1 MKLPREFYLR
11 DGLTVARE
19 LIGKKLVTNLRDGL
33 TSGIIVET
41 EAYMGK
47 LDAAAHSYRGLT
59 ERTKIFYG
67 AGGFVYVYLIY
78 GRNLCTNVVA
88 NVENV
93 PEAVLIRALEPVDGI
108 ELMKIRR
115 GKQPALKA
123 GEQLVLPETI
133 SQTENYRRNFYR
145 GDGRS
150 SSGCGDEANQRRL
163 RATILRDLC
172 SGPGKLSQA
181 LGVTKDFYGAD
192 LCSDEIFIEATD
204 VQVQIAATK
213 RINVDYAG
221 EAANYPWRFVAA
233 GNKFLSVK

>member
-1 MKLPREFYLR
+1 MKLSREFYLR

-19 LIGKKLVTNLRDGL
+19 LIGKKIVTNLPEGV

-41 EAYMGK
+41 EAYMGAI
-47 LDAAAHSYRGLT
+47 DAAAHTYRGKT

-78 GRNLCTNVVA
+78 GMYICTNVVA

-108 ELMKIRR
+108 ELMKLRR
-115 GKQPALKA
+115 GKNNL
-123 GEQLVLPETI
+123 
-133 SQTENYRRNFYR
+133 R
-145 GDGRS
+145 G
-150 SSGCGDEANQRRL
+150 
-163 RATILRDLC
+163 LC

-181 LGVTKDFYGAD
+181 LGVTKNLYGAD
-192 LCSDEIFIEATD
+192 LCGDKIFIEDGEKLPVLT
-204 VQVQIAATK
+204 TP

-221 EAANYPWRFVAA
+221 AAADYLWRFIAANS
-233 GNKFLSVK
+233 KFLSKHA

>member
-1 MKLPREFYLR
+1 MR

-19 LIGKKLVTNLRDGL
+19 LVGKKLVTNLRDGL

-47 LDAAAHSYRGLT
+47 LDAAAHSYKGLT
-59 ERTKIFYG
+59 ERTKVFYG

-88 NVENV
+88 NLVDV

-115 GKQPALKA
+115 GKQ
-123 GEQLVLPETI
+123 
-133 SQTENYRRNFYR
+133 N
-145 GDGRS
+145 
-150 SSGCGDEANQRRL
+150 L
-163 RATILRDLC
+163 RELC

-192 LCSDEIFIEATD
+192 LCGGGRFKSGGTTVAIDVVDVQTSLPRSNVTKNFYGGEIFIEATD
-204 VQVQIAATK
+204 CQLQVAATK

-221 EAANYPWRFVAA
+221 DAANYPWRFVAV
-233 GNKFLSVK
+233 GNKFVSK

>member
-1 MKLPREFYLR
+1 MRLPREFYLR

-19 LIGKKLVTNLRDGL
+19 LIGKKLVTNLPDGL

-47 LDAAAHSYRGLT
+47 IDAASHAYKGKT

-78 GRNLCTNVVA
+78 GRNVCTNVVA

-93 PEAVLIRALEPVDGI
+93 PEAVLIRALEPADGV
-108 ELMKIRR
+108 ELMIRRR
-115 GKQPALKA
+115 GKKNIR
-123 GEQLVLPETI
+123 E
-133 SQTENYRRNFYR
+133 
-145 GDGRS
+145 
-150 SSGCGDEANQRRL
+150 
-163 RATILRDLC
+163 LC

-181 LGVTKDFYGAD
+181 LGVTKNFYGAD
-192 LCSDEIFIEATD
+192 LCGDEIFIETTD
-204 VQVQIAATK
+204 FRADVTATK

-221 EAANYPWRFVAA
+221 EAADYLWRFVAT
-233 GNKFLSVK
+233 GNEFLSA

>member
-33 TSGIIVET
+33 TGGIIVET

-47 LDAAAHSYRGLT
+47 LDAAAHSYKGLT
-59 ERTKIFYG
+59 ERTRIFYG
-67 AGGFVYVYLIY
+67 EGGFVYVYLIY

-108 ELMKIRR
+108 ELMKRRR
-115 GKQPALKA
+115 GKK
-123 GEQLVLPETI
+123 
-133 SQTENYRRNFYR
+133 N
-145 GDGRS
+145 
-150 SSGCGDEANQRRL
+150 
-163 RATILRDLC
+163 LRDLC

-192 LCSDEIFIEATD
+192 LCDNEIFIETTD
-204 VQVQIAATK
+204 RQVQVTATK

-221 EAANYPWRFVAA
+221 DAADYPWRFVAT
-233 GNKFLSVK
+233 GNPFVSVK

>member
-19 LIGKKLVTNLRDGL
+19 LVGKKLVTNLRDGL

-88 NVENV
+88 NLVDV

-115 GKQPALKA
+115 GK
-123 GEQLVLPETI
+123 
-133 SQTENYRRNFYR
+133 NN
-145 GDGRS
+145 
-150 SSGCGDEANQRRL
+150 
-163 RATILRDLC
+163 LRDLC

-192 LCSDEIFIEATD
+192 LCGGEIFIEATD
-204 VQVQIAATK
+204 CQLQVAATK

-221 EAANYPWRFVAA
+221 DAANYPWRFVAV
-233 GNKFLSVK
+233 GNKFVSK